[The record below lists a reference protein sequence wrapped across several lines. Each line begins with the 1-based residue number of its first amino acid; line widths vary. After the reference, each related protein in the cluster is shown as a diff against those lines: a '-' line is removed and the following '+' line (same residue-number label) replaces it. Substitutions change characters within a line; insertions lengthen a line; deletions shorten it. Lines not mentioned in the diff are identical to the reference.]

1 MLNRPIPTISCPMN
15 KRFLSKAGPPLAA
28 VLFLLLVWEAYVT
41 TYQVEAWLLPAPTAI
56 LRESVNSW
64 SRLQMHT
71 LATLQIAV
79 VGFILGT
86 AVGLALSVVLHSAFP
101 PLRQALYPL
110 IILSQN
116 IPIIALAPLL
126 VVWFGFGILP
136 KVLII
141 ALMCFFPILVA
152 ALQGLDYPDPAM
164 LDYLHMIG
172 AKRSQIFLKLEL
184 PNSLPHIFSGLKV
197 SATYSMMG
205 AVISEW
211 LGAQK
216 GLGVY
221 MRLSA
226 ASFRTDRVFVSIGV
240 IVALSLLFFASIA
253 YLEKKLIRWNS
264 RGEGN

>member
-1 MLNRPIPTISCPMN
+1 MSKQLF
-15 KRFLSKAGPPLAA
+15 KKAGPPILA
-28 VLFLLLVWEAYVT
+28 VLALLLVWEVYVKV
-41 TYQVEAWLLPAPTAI
+41 YQVEAWLLPAPTAI
-56 LRESVNSW
+56 MREALNS
-64 SRLQMHT
+64 SPRLWMHT
-71 LATLQIAV
+71 VATLEIAII
-79 VGFILGT
+79 GFILGT
-86 AVGLALSVVLHSAFP
+86 VVGLVLSVVLHTVFP
-101 PLRQALYPL
+101 PLRQAFYPL

-141 ALMCFFPILVA
+141 ALMCFFPILIA
-152 ALQGLDYPDPAM
+152 ALQGLDYPEPAM
-164 LDYLHMIG
+164 LDYLRMIG
-172 AKRSQIFLKLEL
+172 AKRSQIFYMLEL
-184 PNSLPHIFSGLKV
+184 PNSLPHLFSGLKV

-226 ASFRTDRVFVSIGV
+226 ASFRTDRVFVSIV
-240 IVALSLLFFASIA
+240 IIVALSLLFFAFISF
-253 YLEKKLIRWNS
+253 LEKRLIRWNL
-264 RGEGN
+264 RREGA

>member
-1 MLNRPIPTISCPMN
+1 MLNAR
-15 KRFLSKAGPPLAA
+15 RVLFKAGPPLLA
-28 VLFLLLVWEAYVT
+28 VLILLLAWEVYVT
-41 TYQVEAWLLPAPTAI
+41 AYDVEAWLLPAPTAI
-56 LRESVNSW
+56 LREAVNSW
-64 SRLQMHT
+64 PRVKMHT

-79 VGFILGT
+79 AGFALGT
-86 AVGLALSVVLHSAFP
+86 GVGLVLAVALHSAFP
-101 PLRQALYPL
+101 ALRQALYPL

-141 ALMCFFPILVA
+141 ALMCFFPILIA

-172 AKRSQIFLKLEL
+172 AKRSQIFWMLEL
-184 PNSLPHIFSGLKV
+184 PNSLPHVFSGLKV

-240 IVALSLLFFASIA
+240 IVVLSLLFFASIA
-253 YLEKKLIRWNS
+253 YLEKKLVRWNN

>member
-1 MLNRPIPTISCPMN
+1 MSKQLF
-15 KRFLSKAGPPLAA
+15 KKAGPPILA
-28 VLFLLLVWEAYVT
+28 VLALLLVWEVYVKV
-41 TYQVEAWLLPAPTAI
+41 YQVEAWLLPAPTAI
-56 LRESVNSW
+56 MREALNS
-64 SRLQMHT
+64 SPRLWMHT
-71 LATLQIAV
+71 VATLEIAII
-79 VGFILGT
+79 GFILGT
-86 AVGLALSVVLHSAFP
+86 VVGLVLSVVLHTVFP
-101 PLRQALYPL
+101 PLRQAFYPL

-141 ALMCFFPILVA
+141 ALMCFFPILIA

-164 LDYLHMIG
+164 LDYLRMIG
-172 AKRSQIFLKLEL
+172 AKRSQIFYMLEL
-184 PNSLPHIFSGLKV
+184 PNSLPHLFSGLKV

-226 ASFRTDRVFVSIGV
+226 ASFRTDRVFVSIV
-240 IVALSLLFFASIA
+240 IIVALSLLFFAFISF
-253 YLEKKLIRWNS
+253 LEKRLIRWNL
-264 RGEGN
+264 RREGA